1 MCPKGFNPFQN
12 NVKTRKFN
20 ITTSAAKGSK
30 LGGVFAFNFM
40 GESFYFNANAS
51 HWTASQMTKSLENL
65 KGIGTVGVDRAV
77 VDSSFGTTYT
87 VEILTWPDY
96 PYQNNVYEHDGNP
109 ALSTMSCG
117 LTHVTSGK
125 NVSCMVTDVQ
135 VDGIRGKVIE
145 YKCIHMYID
154 LHLPLSII

>member
-20 ITTSAAKGSK
+20 VTTSAAAGSA
-30 LGGVFAFNFM
+30 LGGLFVFSFM

-51 HWTASQMTKSLENL
+51 HWTASQMISSLEGM
-65 KGIGTVGVDRAV
+65 KGIGTVIAERAPI
-77 VDSSFGTTYT
+77 DSSFGTTYT

-109 ALSTMSCG
+109 PLSSMSCDV
-117 LTHVTSGK
+117 THITSGT
-125 NVSCMVTDVQ
+125 NVSCLVTDVQ
-135 VDGIRGKVIE
+135 IDGVRGNLFIF
-145 YKCIHMYID
+145 
-154 LHLPLSII
+154 S